1 MRNRQVPP
9 LKAYSFK
16 ILDPRPVKKYVNFS
30 VNDFVTDDY
39 FQYWVSHPADESP
52 RVFWEGWLQQHPEKR
67 EDVEEARAILES
79 IRFSNHTLSHED
91 LTQLWDR
98 IRNID
103 NDRELKRHQPG
114 IARAWYA
121 AAAVTLI
128 LMVSAFFL
136 FQQQKPWKEYRTAYG
151 ETKTVVLPDNSQVI
165 LNANSTLRILKDWN
179 DKADREIWLEGEAF
193 FSVVHTKTNQPF
205 RVRTD
210 DGVSV
215 DVLGTMFNVYKRT
228 LKTTVILKSGQIR
241 LNLPMAES
249 QEKILMKPGDMVE
262 FKGKKYKKEEV
273 DPQLYTAWTQNKII
287 LNHTSLGEMV
297 RMLRDNYG
305 LEVKVADATLLEQT
319 VSGSMPL
326 ANAEEL
332 LQQMAKAFQLKIT
345 REGSTITIEE

>member
-1 MRNRQVPP
+1 MPP

-103 NDRELKRHQPG
+103 NDRELKSHQPG
-114 IARAWYA
+114 LARAWYA

-136 FQQQKPWKEYRTAYG
+136 FQRQEPWKEYHTAYG
-151 ETKTVVLPDNSQVI
+151 ETRTVVLPDNSQVI

-326 ANAEEL
+326 ASAEDL

>member
-1 MRNRQVPP
+1 
-9 LKAYSFK
+9 
-16 ILDPRPVKKYVNFS
+16 VKKYVNFS

-39 FQYWVSHPADESP
+39 FQYWVAHPADESP
-52 RVFWEGWLQQHPEKR
+52 RAFWDGWLQQHPEKR

-98 IRNID
+98 IRDID
-103 NDRELKRHQPG
+103 NNREQKRHQPG
-114 IARAWYA
+114 IARGWYAA

-128 LMVSAFFL
+128 LMLSTYFL
-136 FQQQKPWKEYRTAYG
+136 FQQQEPWKEYHTAYG
-151 ETKTVVLPDNSQVI
+151 ETRTVVLPDNSQVI

-241 LNLPMAES
+241 LNLPMAET

>member
-1 MRNRQVPP
+1 
-9 LKAYSFK
+9 
-16 ILDPRPVKKYVNFS
+16 VKKYVNFA

-39 FQYWVSHPADESP
+39 FQYWVAHPGEESA
-52 RVFWEGWLQQHPEKR
+52 RLFWEGWLQQHPEKR

-98 IRNID
+98 VRDID
-103 NDRELKRHQPG
+103 NYREQNRHQPG
-114 IARAWYA
+114 IASGWYA
-121 AAAVTLI
+121 AAAGLLL
-128 LMVSAFFL
+128 LMLSSVFL
-136 FQQQKPWKEYRTAYG
+136 FQQQKPWKEYHTAYG
-151 ETKTVVLPDNSQVI
+151 ETRTVVLPDNSQVI
-165 LNANSTLRILKDWN
+165 LNANSTLRILEDWN
-179 DKADREIWLEGEAF
+179 EKADREIWLDGEAF

-215 DVLGTMFNVYKRT
+215 DVLGTVFNVYKRT

-241 LNLPMAES
+241 LNLPMAQS
-249 QEKILMKPGDMVE
+249 QEKILMKPGEMVE
-262 FKGKKYKKEEV
+262 FKGKKYKKEAV

-305 LEVKVADATLLEQT
+305 LEVKVSDATLLEQT

-326 ANAEEL
+326 ASAEDL
-332 LQQMAKAFQLKIT
+332 LLQMAKAFQLKIT
-345 REGSTITIEE
+345 RDGSTIVIEE

>member
-1 MRNRQVPP
+1 
-9 LKAYSFK
+9 
-16 ILDPRPVKKYVNFS
+16 VKKYVNFS

-39 FQYWVSHPADESP
+39 FQYWVAHPAEESAS
-52 RVFWEGWLQQHPEKR
+52 VFWQAWLRQHPEKR

-91 LTQLWDR
+91 LTELWDR
-98 IRNID
+98 VSRID
-103 NDRELKRHQPG
+103 EAREKERLRPAASRG
-114 IARAWYA
+114 WYA
-121 AAAVTLI
+121 AAAAITLI
-128 LMVSAFFL
+128 IMLSAVYL
-136 FQQQKPWKEYRTAYG
+136 FTEQKPWKEYHTAYG
-151 ETKTVVLPDNSQVI
+151 ETRTVVLPDNSQVI

-179 DKADREIWLEGEAF
+179 EKADREIWLEGEAF
-193 FSVVHTKTNQPF
+193 FSVVHTKNNQPF

-215 DVLGTMFNVYKRT
+215 DVLGTVFNVYKRT

-249 QEKILMKPGDMVE
+249 PEKILMKPGDMVE

-297 RMLRDNYG
+297 RMLHDNYG
-305 LEVKVADATLLEQT
+305 LDVKVTDTTLLEQT

-326 ANAEEL
+326 ADAEEL

-345 REGSTITIEE
+345 RDGSTIIIEE